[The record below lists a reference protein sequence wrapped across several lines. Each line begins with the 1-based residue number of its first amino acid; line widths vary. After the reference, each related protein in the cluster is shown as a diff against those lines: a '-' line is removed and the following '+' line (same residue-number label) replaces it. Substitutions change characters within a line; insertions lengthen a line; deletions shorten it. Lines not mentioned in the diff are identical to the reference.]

1 MEDASKEPIP
11 TYSSTSIF
19 NRRHSSLLSNNRPIS
34 TSTSSLPTSVHNSTV
49 ANNIDLTTNSVNTT
63 VTLPAHKCD
72 DGDNHAIRDTDNCN
86 NRGDIRPISTT
97 VVSPSSSA
105 VAGAGANLATQAAIQ
120 RRRRPKRRST
130 GVVHVD
136 LDVSWVKISGLT
148 IGCNRNHNG
157 T

>member
-34 TSTSSLPTSVHNSTV
+34 TSTSSLPTSVHNSTA

-97 VVSPSSSA
+97 VVSPSA
-105 VAGAGANLATQAAIQ
+105 VVGAGANLATQAAIQ

-148 IGCNRNHNG
+148 IGYNRNHNG